1 MVLSFC
7 LLQILFSGVP
17 KIFGGVGWVDMWG
30 GSFQNACVLFILCV
44 CQIRGNFHSSYEVFG
59 AFLVHRDRSDVIEDA
74 DVCVKLVSAC
84 PMSSKPQ
91 PFVRKPVCFVG
102 FFLSALRGGC
112 AHVTLKVFEEERHR
126 MSVL

>member
-1 MVLSFC
+1 M
-7 LLQILFSGVP
+7 FSGVP
-17 KIFGGVGWVDMWG
+17 KIFGGVAGLICGVDR
-30 GSFQNACVLFILCV
+30 SKTDAFYLFLCV

-112 AHVTLKVFEEERHR
+112 AHVTLKALEEERRR

>member
-1 MVLSFC
+1 MLTKSADARAHVTVKARTVKEERFRNITDISAKRRPQKC
-7 LLQILFSGVP
+7 T
-17 KIFGGVGWVDMWG
+17 
-30 GSFQNACVLFILCV
+30 
-44 CQIRGNFHSSYEVFG
+44 EVFG

-102 FFLSALRGGC
+102 FLLFALRGGC